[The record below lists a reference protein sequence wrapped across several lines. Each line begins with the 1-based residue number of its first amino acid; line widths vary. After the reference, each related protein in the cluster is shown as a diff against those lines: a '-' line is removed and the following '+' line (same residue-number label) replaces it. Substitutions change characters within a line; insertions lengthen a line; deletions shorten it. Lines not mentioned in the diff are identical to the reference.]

1 VPAQDENTQTS
12 APAIL
17 AAVAAVMQQ
26 VTYVPKAG
34 QYDGGRSGSYSFR
47 KFEDTA
53 AALGNAFRDHK
64 IFVQSEVVSRE
75 IAEPEKKPYSSGSGY
90 TLWTQVFV
98 TVRYRFTSLI
108 DGSVLEASAIGEG
121 KDSSDKSSAKA
132 MTMAMKSALTQAF
145 MIATDER
152 DPDSERPGDDAPPI
166 GSGRGVNQQAEQQ
179 AQARRRQ
186 EQVARQGET
195 PAEGD
200 NSSEGKRQQFLAWV
214 VEQLR
219 PHTGEPTTLRRV
231 ASAYWHAHR
240 LNMLQ
245 FETEGG
251 VPLEH
256 RIRAVLA
263 NFVQDARG
271 AVPTVEEIDARA
283 QGGQ

>member
-1 VPAQDENTQTS
+1 VPAQDENTQP
-12 APAIL
+12 AVPAIL

-34 QYDGGRSGSYSFR
+34 QYDDGRSTKYAFR

-53 AALGNAFRDHK
+53 AALGQAFRDHK
-64 IFVQSEVVSRE
+64 IFVQSEIISRE
-75 IAEPEKKPYSSGSGY
+75 HTEDKKPYSSGSGY
-90 TLWTQVFV
+90 TLWSQVFV

-108 DGSVLEASAIGEG
+108 DGSTLDASAIGEG
-121 KDSSDKSSAKA
+121 KDSSDKASSKA

-145 MIATDER
+145 MIATDDP
-152 DPDSERPGDDAPPI
+152 DPDSTRPGDDAPPI

-179 AQARRRQ
+179 AAARRRQ
-186 EQVARQGET
+186 QQEARQGDA
-195 PAEGD
+195 PAEGG
-200 NSSEGKRQQFLAWV
+200 NSSEAKRQQFLGWV

-219 PHTGEPTTLRRV
+219 PHDGSPTTLRRV

-271 AVPTVEEIDARA
+271 PVPTVEEIDARA
-283 QGGQ
+283 AGGQ

>member
-1 VPAQDENTQTS
+1 MHAQDENIQTS

-17 AAVAAVMQQ
+17 AAIAAVMQS

-34 QYDGGRSGSYSFR
+34 QYDDGRSTKYAFR

-53 AALGNAFRDHK
+53 AALGQAFRDHK

-75 IAEPEKKPYSSGSGY
+75 IAEPDRKPYNSGSGY

-98 TVRYRFTSLI
+98 TVLYRFTSLV

-121 KDSSDKSSAKA
+121 KDSSDKASSKA

-145 MIATDER
+145 MIATD
-152 DPDSERPGDDAPPI
+152 DPDPDGVRPGDDAPPI
-166 GSGRGVNQQAEQQ
+166 GSGRGLNQQAEQQ

-186 EQVARQGET
+186 QQEQRQGDT
-195 PAEGD
+195 PAEGG
-200 NSSEGKRQQFLAWV
+200 NSSEAQRQQFVGWV

-219 PHTGEPTTLRRV
+219 PHDGTPTTLRKV

-240 LNMLQ
+240 LNMLG
-245 FETEGG
+245 FETEGR

-256 RIRAVLA
+256 RIRAVLG
-263 NFVQDARG
+263 NFVQDPSG
-271 AVPTVEEIDARA
+271 PVPTVEQIDARA
-283 QGGQ
+283 GGQ